1 MIVYTYPKELLTGI
15 LVFVAD
21 ESENFKIGTYIK
33 NGVVRVGFPK
43 ELYKAYEYIIPYDL
57 FNQKPEYF
65 QKRIIMDIIEK
76 LNEIYN
82 IYFWIFNSHICIY

>member
-57 FNQKPEYF
+57 FNQKT
-65 QKRIIMDIIEK
+65 RIFSEEDNYGYHRKIE
-76 LNEIYN
+76 
-82 IYFWIFNSHICIY
+82 